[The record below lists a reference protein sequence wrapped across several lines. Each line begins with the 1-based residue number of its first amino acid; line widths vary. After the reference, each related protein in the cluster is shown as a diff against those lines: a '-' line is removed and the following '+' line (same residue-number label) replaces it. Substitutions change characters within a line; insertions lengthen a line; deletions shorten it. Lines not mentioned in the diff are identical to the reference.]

1 LTGGPTVAQTS
12 STAEAGV
19 YAYGSDVDLPKLWA
33 LTAENLNLAPHQH
46 QEEVFK
52 AILGTASLS

>member
-1 LTGGPTVAQTS
+1 MRPGSLTPVMSIFQ
-12 STAEAGV
+12 
-19 YAYGSDVDLPKLWA
+19 KLWA

-52 AILGTASLS
+52 AITGQR